1 MKTKKIKLEE
11 ALNHIDKTFS
21 EVEETVEKASK
32 PKRKCGKKKVK

>member
-21 EVEETVEKASK
+21 EVEEFSDELKETVHYLCNK
-32 PKRKCGKKKVK
+32 